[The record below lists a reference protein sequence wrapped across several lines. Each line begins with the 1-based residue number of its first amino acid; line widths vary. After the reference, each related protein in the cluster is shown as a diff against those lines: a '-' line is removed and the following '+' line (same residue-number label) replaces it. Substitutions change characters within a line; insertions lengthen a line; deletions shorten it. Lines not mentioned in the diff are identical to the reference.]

1 MLQIQTFSSHVLNK
15 TLDCLLSFS
24 RSTLLFVNPP
34 PQPAILPFDTTTTY
48 YEAGELVT
56 NKGKIW
62 RCKSWPWTWRCS
74 QDGYAPG
81 VEYNGEPLY
90 LEAWEEALVP
100 TASPS
105 HKPSSLPSAAP
116 SYKPSSS
123 PSAAPSTT
131 PSESPSAN
139 PSSSPSEK
147 PSLSPSAS
155 PSYKP
160 SSSPSAAPSTTPS
173 ASPSDVPSASP
184 SAAPSHKPS
193 ASPSAA
199 PSNVPSG
206 SPSTN
211 PSSSPSEGVGGSG
224 IGSVRSTN
232 TTFSTAT
239 CNRDATTYT
248 RSFTSADWPG
258 SSTLS
263 VTGLGWSDWGGDIFD
278 GWGSFYLWDG
288 VATNP
293 TAIAPPAGV
302 SSWATEMN
310 AAAENGYYTFETTH
324 NGNTFETTYAWRD
337 SGTIMFQVICTSDRN
352 LNFYVG
358 GGGNMGSDSTT
369 VTNLLSYSASIS
381 GVGPRTIQYIENFQ
395 SSNTIERFYIHGF
408 PVNDVGT
415 TWALNYHLTG
425 SDNMFFWTGAWKG
438 ATLYFSKYQDPIA
451 AISGDIAAGVIL

>member
-131 PSESPSAN
+131 PS
-139 PSSSPSEK
+139 
-147 PSLSPSAS
+147 
-155 PSYKP
+155 
-160 SSSPSAAPSTTPS
+160 

-199 PSNVPSG
+199 PSNAPSG

-224 IGSVRSTN
+224 IGSVRSTS

-451 AISGDIAAGVIL
+451 ATSGDIAAGVIL